1 MTIKMETINKENF
14 ALSSIIQLVK
24 SAINLAV
31 PELSFVV
38 DQFANYQQ
46 TVQYNNI
53 VDILN
58 KHSQQI
64 KLLMEAV
71 INQDYI
77 KSSRYANDVL
87 LTVQKAKD
95 ELDSEKRAV
104 YASYLS
110 ACCHKDNTSDKNK
123 LIYLEILG
131 RINYLDFYILKQLSK
146 LFNGKNAIESCMSS
160 FNLKHKENIDKLDIQ
175 IHLEYLLSLG
185 LIERCDKEEVDTFY
199 QRVRVEVPKG
209 KLFKNYNYYQ
219 RTYLGDNLLKFINKS
234 ETNITNSH

>member
-1 MTIKMETINKENF
+1 MVKIHKENYV
-14 ALSSIIQLVK
+14 SSGIIQLVK
-24 SAINLAV
+24 SAINLVV
-31 PELSFVV
+31 PGLSVVV

-46 TVQYNNI
+46 NVQYNNI

-64 KLLMEAV
+64 KLLMETV
-71 INQDYI
+71 INQDYL
-77 KSSRYANDVL
+77 KSSGYVNDIL

-95 ELDSEKRAV
+95 ELDEEKRDI

-110 ACCHKDNTSDKNK
+110 ACCHKDNISDKNK

-131 RINYLDFYILKQLSK
+131 RINYLDFSILKHLSK
-146 LFNGKNAIESCMSS
+146 RFNGKNAIESCMSS
-160 FNLKHKENIDKLDIQ
+160 YNLEHKEKIGKLDIQ

-185 LIERCDKEEVDTFY
+185 LVERCDKEEVDTFY
-199 QRVRVEVPKG
+199 QRVKAEIPRR

-219 RTYLGDNLLKFINKS
+219 RTYLGDNLLRFITKS

>member
-95 ELDSEKRAV
+95 ELDSEKG
-104 YASYLS
+104 LF
-110 ACCHKDNTSDKNK
+110 TL
-123 LIYLEILG
+123 LIYLRVVTKI
-131 RINYLDFYILKQLSK
+131 
-146 LFNGKNAIESCMSS
+146 
-160 FNLKHKENIDKLDIQ
+160 
-175 IHLEYLLSLG
+175 IHL
-185 LIERCDKEEVDTFY
+185 IK
-199 QRVRVEVPKG
+199 
-209 KLFKNYNYYQ
+209 
-219 RTYLGDNLLKFINKS
+219 
-234 ETNITNSH
+234 TN